1 MFSNKQR
8 VDSKEEGVVMVVD
21 DNDDHRQ
28 STTILIESMG
38 YHTISAKNGI
48 EACSVYEKHAPNL
61 VIMDINMPKM
71 SGYEAFFKIKKSHPN
86 AKIIL
91 MTSYQDYSKLA
102 EAKRNCM
109 IYLLQKP
116 FTDTLLEELIKA
128 NIKNAPFVCEN
139 QQ

>member
-1 MFSNKQR
+1 MNSNEK
-8 VDSKEEGVVMVVD
+8 GVVMIVD

-28 STTILIESMG
+28 STSLLIESMG
-38 YHTISAKNGI
+38 YDTVSAKDGI
-48 EACSVYEKHAPNL
+48 EACSVYEKHTPNL

-71 SGYEAFFKIKKSHPN
+71 DGYEAFFKIKKSNPN

-102 EAKRNCM
+102 EAKQKCL

-128 NIKNAPFVCEN
+128 NIKNAPIVCEK
-139 QQ
+139 Q